1 VGFFVKGVND
11 HSTTGNRI
19 DSLASDMEYVDS
31 DLLIEL
37 AQELDDVSTV
47 PELLKFLRHL
57 NELDVGIE
65 GSRQYVYH
73 PAKLHNEL
81 SKLQVIFKEMAEN
94 GDGVD
99 SCCCT
104 EWLCLFPRTLGLR
117 FKVNDVLHSAVG
129 LEQGL
134 DLSDN
139 GHIVARKKLIN
150 KVEDK

>member
-1 VGFFVKGVND
+1 MGFFVKGVND

-47 PELLKFLRHL
+47 PELLKFLLHL

-65 GSRQYVYH
+65 GSRKYVYH

-81 SKLQVIFKEMAEN
+81 RKLQVIFKEMSEN
-94 GDGVD
+94 ADGVD
-99 SCCCT
+99 SCYYT

-117 FKVNDVLHSAVG
+117 FKVNDVLRSVAG
-129 LEQGL
+129 LEQDL
-134 DLSDN
+134 DLSGN
-139 GHIVARKKLIN
+139 EHVVARKKLIGE
-150 KVEDK
+150 VEDK